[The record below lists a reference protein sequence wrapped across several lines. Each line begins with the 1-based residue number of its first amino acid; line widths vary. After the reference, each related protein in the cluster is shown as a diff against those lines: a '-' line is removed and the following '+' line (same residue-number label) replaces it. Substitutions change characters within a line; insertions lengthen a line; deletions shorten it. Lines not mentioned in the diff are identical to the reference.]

1 MKIRYE
7 FVARSIAGEHFLVPV
22 GEAARQFSGMFA
34 MNELGA
40 FLWEAIPGAADEE
53 ELVDRVL
60 DEYEVDRDTA
70 EQDVREFLE
79 HLRKI
84 GILD

>member
-7 FVARSIAGEHFLVPV
+7 FVARSIAGEHFLVPI

-40 FLWEAIPGAADEE
+40 FLWEAIPGAANET
-53 ELVDRVL
+53 ELVNRVL

-79 HLRKI
+79 HLRKM

>member
-7 FVARSIAGEHFLVPV
+7 FVARSIAGEHFLVPI

-40 FLWEAIPGAADEE
+40 FLWEAIPGAADEA

-79 HLRKI
+79 HLRKM